1 MEVKDMKKRF
11 FAASLAAML
20 AVSSVSVYAGPVR
33 IRSTKTTAT
42 NSTQTST
49 EATDE
54 DDSVLTVDEAVSK
67 AVAYSRTLKTLYEN
81 NELNE
86 LSADDTRTDLI
97 WSNEY
102 VEVTNLN
109 VELKNLLYSIANYDE
124 NVAIEKEKIR
134 LNIVELF
141 AGIISAE
148 DAVDMYE
155 KQIELNERDLQIAEV
170 KKGLGLLSQSEY
182 DGMVVSNNNVKSSKQ
197 SLETQLDEAYTSL
210 NKLLGQSLS
219 LRYTVSLDVEYEALG
234 DVNLEY
240 DVSKAVSSSQTIK
253 EKQEAATIAKYKL
266 DVYSSEYSG
275 GYKESA
281 QSNYAQATRALAD
294 AKTSIEASL
303 RTTYNSIQTAET
315 NYNNNLANLEQKKNE
330 LAIKK
335 VQLDLG
341 KITQLEYDKAEYEI
355 EQLENTI
362 KQSVYSHYV
371 LVSKYNNPDL
381 L

>member
-33 IRSTKTTAT
+33 IKSTKTTT
-42 NSTQTST
+42 TQTST
-49 EATDE
+49 AVTDE

-134 LNIVELF
+134 LNIIELF

-148 DAVDMYE
+148 DAIDMYDE
-155 KQIELNERDLQIAEV
+155 QIELNERDLKIAEV

-182 DGMVVSNNNVKSSKQ
+182 DAMLVSNNNVKSSKQ
-197 SLETQLDEAYTSL
+197 SLETQLDEAYNSL

-219 LRYTVSLDVEYEALG
+219 LRYTVSLDVEYEELG

-266 DVYSSEYSG
+266 DVYSHEYSG

-281 QSNYAQATRALAD
+281 QSNYAQATRALDD
-294 AKTSIEASL
+294 AKTSMEASL

-315 NYNNNLANLEQKKNE
+315 NYSNNLASLEQKKKE
-330 LAIKK
+330 LEIKK
-335 VQLDLG
+335 VQLGLG
-341 KITQLEYDKAEYEI
+341 KITQLEYDKAEYEVK
-355 EQLENTI
+355 QLENTI

-371 LVSKYNNPDL
+371 LVCKYNNPDL

>member
-49 EATDE
+49 DATDE
-54 DDSVLTVDEAVSK
+54 DESVLTVDEAVSK

-170 KKGLGLLSQSEY
+170 KKNLGLLSQSEY

-266 DVYSSEYSG
+266 DVYSHEYSG